1 MTIGDSLYHGSLVEL
16 APIDYEKDPEVMASW
31 THDARYTRL
40 LDTEPVRPRSQAQIK
55 KQLEQIEKE
64 SEDSQSLFYFA
75 VRTLPQTENSPGQLI
90 GFVRLFWI
98 AWHRG
103 GANIQLGIGRPEDWG
118 KGYGQDT
125 LRLALRFAFDEL
137 NLFRLTASIPEYNHR
152 ALRLF
157 RGAGFVQETCHRQ
170 ALMRDGQRWNL
181 LTLGLL
187 RDERLAISLS

>member
-1 MTIGDSLYHGSLVEL
+1 MNIGDSLYQGALVTL

-31 THDARYTRL
+31 AHDSRYTRL
-40 LDTEPVRPRSQAQIK
+40 LEMEPVRPRSQAQVK
-55 KQLEQIEKE
+55 KQLEKIEKE

-75 VRTLPQTENSPGQLI
+75 VRTLPQAENDPGQLI

-103 GANIQLGIGRPEDWG
+103 GANIQLGIGRPADWG

-137 NLFRLTASIPEYNHR
+137 NLYRLTASIPEYNHR

-157 RGAGFVQETCHRQ
+157 QSAGFVQETCLRQ
-170 ALMRDGQRWNL
+170 ALMRDGQRWDL

-187 RDERLAISLS
+187 RDERPAYSL